1 MDERALEI
9 AGALL
14 LWLVVSGLLL
24 SCISSRRPALRAP
37 GAAAGAAGE

>member
-24 SCISSRRPALRAP
+24 SLYLVAASGAPRGRRRRRRRR
-37 GAAAGAAGE
+37 

>member
-1 MDERALEI
+1 MSRRWKL

-24 SCISSRRPALRAP
+24 ALYLV
-37 GAAAGAAGE
+37 AAADAPRARRRR